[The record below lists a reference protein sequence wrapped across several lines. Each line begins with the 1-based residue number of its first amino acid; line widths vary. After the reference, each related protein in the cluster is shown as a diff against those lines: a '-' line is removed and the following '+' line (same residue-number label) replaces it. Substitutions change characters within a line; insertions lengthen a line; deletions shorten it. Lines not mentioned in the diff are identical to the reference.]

1 MEQPLHRNGSGYF
14 DKTAFEAMSNVIKE
28 GRTMDRTGEIWEY
41 ETNKGD
47 VKMAVI
53 VADHG
58 NVCNTLACMDKP
70 CEDSIEVNCMG
81 IKYVNPQMLQYTF
94 DYWLA
99 GFVRKLTA
107 DEFTNIKSAVADAL
121 GMNCETKVVEKVV
134 EVPTAEKDDATLA
147 TIAEGKI
154 YREMYFDILDRLTK
168 MGAKA

>member
-58 NVCNTLACMDKP
+58 NVCNTLACLDKP
-70 CEDSIEVNCMG
+70 CEGGIEVKCTG

-107 DEFTNIKSAVADAL
+107 DEFTAIKTAIADAL
-121 GMNCETKVVEKVV
+121 GMNCETQVVEKTV
-134 EVPTAEKDDATLA
+134 EVPVPLMDKETFSQ
-147 TIAEGKI
+147 IVEGQI
-154 YREMYFDILDRLTK
+154 YKEMYHKLLDRVEI
-168 MGAKA
+168 KA